1 VADSSLAPVLAFV
14 AVAAVFVVTPG
25 VGTAFLTS
33 TVISHGR
40 RAGYLTA
47 LGLFSGAVTY
57 AVAAALGTATL
68 LRVFPRSLAWIA
80 VGGGAFIIWLGLR
93 GLIAIARG
101 PRVPAAQPAAM
112 TGRRAFV
119 LTGFTV
125 AMGNA
130 SYPLFYLVI
139 VPQYV
144 PKTMGR
150 LSGALLLSALHLLMA
165 GTWMTTLVTLLGRLI
180 DVLRRPRVLLMMQLL
195 TGFALIWLG
204 ATSIRGAL

>member
-1 VADSSLAPVLAFV
+1 VDNSTVGPILAFV

-33 TVISHGR
+33 TVVSHGR

-47 LGLFSGAVTY
+47 LGLFSGAITF
-57 AVAAALGTATL
+57 AVGSALGTATL
-68 LRVFPRSLAWIA
+68 QRVFPRAVSWIA

-93 GLIAIARG
+93 ALVAAARG
-101 PRVPAAQPAAM
+101 ARPAAQPVAA
-112 TGRRAFV
+112 RDRHALV

-144 PKTMGR
+144 PKTMGK
-150 LSGALLLSALHLLMA
+150 LGGALLLSALHLLMA
-165 GTWMTTLVTLLGRLI
+165 GTWMTTLVTLLGRLV
-180 DVLRRPRVLLMMQLL
+180 DVLRRPRVLLLMQLL
-195 TGFALIWLG
+195 TGVALIWLG
-204 ATSIRGAL
+204 ATSIGGAL